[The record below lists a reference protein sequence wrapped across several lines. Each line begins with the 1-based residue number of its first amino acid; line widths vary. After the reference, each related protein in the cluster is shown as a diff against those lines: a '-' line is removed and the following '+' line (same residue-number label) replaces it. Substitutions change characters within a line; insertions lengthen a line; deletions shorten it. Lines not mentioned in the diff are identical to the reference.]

1 MEVNYLET
9 DPNFFINID
18 VAFPQRYPE
27 VRTLSLHTVPH
38 PPLHSVLMFVTSLT
52 AQSACSCGVFLNAH

>member
-9 DPNFFINID
+9 APNFFINID
-18 VAFPQRYPE
+18 AAFPQRYPE
-27 VRTLSLHTVPH
+27 VRTLSLRAVPR

-52 AQSACSCGVFLNAH
+52 AQSASSCGVFLNAH